1 MRVLLQRVLSATLDI
16 GGKRVAEIGKGYLL
30 LVGFGKGDE
39 IETIGKMAK
48 KVVQSRLFEDE
59 NGKTNLSLSQIDGEI
74 LSVSQFT
81 LYANMK
87 EGNRPSFVDAMA
99 PEKAKGFYAIWN
111 DKLREYG
118 VKVQEGVFGADMK
131 INLLNDG
138 PFTIIFDSD
147 ELFKRSER

>member
-1 MRVLLQRVLSATLDI
+1 MQRVHSAHVDI
-16 GGKRVAEIGKGYLL
+16 DGKRVAGIGKGYLL
-30 LVGFGKGDE
+30 LVGFGNDDQV
-39 IETIGKMAK
+39 ETIAKMAK

-59 NGKTNLSLSQIDGEI
+59 NGKTNLSLAQIEGEI

-111 DKLREYG
+111 EKLREYG
-118 VKVQEGVFGADMK
+118 IKVHEGVFGADMK
-131 INLLNDG
+131 VTLLNDG